1 MLLQRRFYADPATDP
16 GGSAHEAEG
25 GELGELDY
33 NNMLDINVVNLI
45 PYDLVP
51 DCGRVIIVYEM
62 TEKIFVIEGIL
73 WN

>member
-1 MLLQRRFYADPATDP
+1 
-16 GGSAHEAEG
+16 
-25 GELGELDY
+25 
-33 NNMLDINVVNLI
+33 MLDINVVNLI

-51 DCGRVIIVYEM
+51 ACGLVIIVYGM